1 MLKGSCHARDRRLGE
16 IKANNKQNDL
26 DNIVES
32 EKLFILITVSQKFP
46 EKQREC

>member
-32 EKLFILITVSQKFP
+32 AKLFILITVSQKFP
-46 EKQREC
+46 EKQQEC